1 MTSSELLRRLA
12 KTLKEEVGPAV
23 EADYPRT
30 QAFLTSV
37 VLQKLARQLQFAEDH
52 ASADRHDRDALERD
66 LRRLLDEVGATPPL
80 HSAFQHLCEAGD
92 NTSLCRFIE
101 TLYASRTALGPAGF
115 EVLLTRVR
123 TTLRARLDRQMEV
136 AS

>member
-1 MTSSELLRRLA
+1 MTPSELLGRLA

-30 QAFLTSV
+30 QAFLTAV
-37 VLQKLARQLQFAEDH
+37 VLQKLARQLQLAEDQT
-52 ASADRHDRDALERD
+52 SAERCDRDVLERD
-66 LRRLLDEVGATPPL
+66 LRRLLDEIDAPPPL
-80 HSAFQHLCEAGD
+80 HSAFLTLSEEGSNA
-92 NTSLCRFIE
+92 SLCRFIE
-101 TLYASRTALGPAGF
+101 TLYASRAKLGVEGF

-123 TTLRARLDRQMEV
+123 ATLRARLDRQMEV